1 MAEAAIVVGMLIM
14 VEGTLVVVVVV
25 VVVVVTQLGEVVEAV
40 TVIPPVVKFTLAT
53 YFLLFLPLP

>member
-1 MAEAAIVVGMLIM
+1 MAEVAIVVGMLIM
-14 VEGTLVVVVVV
+14 VEGTLVVVVV